1 MVRYYGLY
9 ANAHRGKVK
18 RASLVPLVVRLAEE
32 EPKPVPSKGWAEMI
46 RKVYEVDPRPGV
58 SFFARGNA
66 YSMLDEK
73 DCLLARKIKF
83 LYIMEMHPKAEESR
97 T

>member
-1 MVRYYGLY
+1 V
-9 ANAHRGKVK
+9 VK
-18 RASLVPLVVRLAEE
+18 NDLKRI
-32 EPKPVPSKGWAEMI
+32 PSKGWAEMI

-83 LYIMEMHPKAEESR
+83 LYMQIQISDFIFYL
-97 T
+97 